1 MEVKD
6 AQVNSAPR
14 RGLLRGIRKDSTD
27 RAETASCLLEELYK
41 LEVALYVSFRIDGI
55 KEGQTEEATKIAD
68 MLLKTKEGQAVS
80 EQLLGSLQRGI

>member
-1 MEVKD
+1 MLKSIVPRDEVFYEAFEKI
-6 AQVNSAPR
+6 AQI
-14 RGLLRGIRKDSTD
+14 GH
-27 RAETASCLLEELYK
+27 ETASCLLEELYK